1 MKLSG
6 ARRRV
11 DDASLA
17 KIGGRERA
25 MPADGTMPPRRQ
37 AGDFGISPKG
47 RVATN
52 VPWSAVLLQQLD
64 TPAAVHVFGQCLLA
78 D

>member
-25 MPADGTMPPRRQ
+25 MPADGIMPPRRQ

-47 RVATN
+47 RVAAN